1 MAWRDRRTRPFDETL
16 GSGAV
21 LEAHGLVKSLGS
33 GAAARE
39 VLRGV
44 DLTLPAGEFAALTG
58 PSGSG
63 KSTLLYLLGGLD
75 RPDKGE
81 VRIAGTPLSAVR
93 DDDLARLRNRL
104 VGFVYQFHFLLPEFS
119 ALDNVLMPLWA
130 RGGGRSRADRSW
142 GKELLELM
150 GLGDKVNSLPRELS
164 GGEQQRVAVAR
175 ALVNRPQLL
184 LADEPTGNLDSAN
197 AEGVYQLF
205 RRLHQELGQT
215 ILVVTHDPR
224 WAAASDRVLRLLDGR
239 IVADERRPLD
249 VTAGSGRG
257 FGPGGS

>member
-1 MAWRDRRTRPFDETL
+1 VGWREPGSVPPREPGENAPVLQATDLVRR
-16 GSGAV
+16 
-21 LEAHGLVKSLGS
+21 LGS

-44 DLTLPAGEFAALTG
+44 DLTLHAGEFAALTG

-75 RPDKGE
+75 RPDRGE

-93 DDDLARLRNRL
+93 GDDLARLRNRL

-130 RGGGRSRADRSW
+130 RGGGRSRADRAW
-142 GKELLELM
+142 GTELLEWM
-150 GLGDKVNSLPRELS
+150 GLGDKTGKLPRELS

-184 LADEPTGNLDSAN
+184 LADEPTGNLDSLN
-197 AEGVYQLF
+197 AQAVYQLF
-205 RRLHQELGQT
+205 RRLHQEQGQT

-239 IVADERRPLD
+239 IVADERRPPGPAAHD
-249 VTAGSGRG
+249 NEG
-257 FGPGGS
+257 FDRGGS